1 MRLCVHAFLH
11 WCFHAFMH
19 SRMHARMNLCIHTF
33 MNSCIH
39 PPIHPSHS
47 FQPRRQSPVAL
58 NKFRMVFSPVA
69 TEYNGN
75 FRPGMDRKELAPKR
89 LATKIVMPKR
99 FCCLK
104 MRLSCYLQD
113 ENLIVLQVARELRKL
128 WHNLVA
134 RGGKFASNPRG
145 WCWDTDMEA
154 TAGPTL
160 HCFRFQSWKN
170 PPSQPPPHMQHERPM
185 LDSNRKCHV
194 PKAQMQAWWMEKASL
209 QSRGRWH

>member
-1 MRLCVHAFLH
+1 
-11 WCFHAFMH
+11 
-19 SRMHARMNLCIHTF
+19 
-33 MNSCIH
+33 
-39 PPIHPSHS
+39 
-47 FQPRRQSPVAL
+47 
-58 NKFRMVFSPVA
+58 MVFSPVA

-145 WCWDTDMEA
+145 
-154 TAGPTL
+154 
-160 HCFRFQSWKN
+160 
-170 PPSQPPPHMQHERPM
+170 
-185 LDSNRKCHV
+185 
-194 PKAQMQAWWMEKASL
+194 
-209 QSRGRWH
+209 